1 VSIFSEI
8 VGSEAGL
15 ALARYEF
22 RPDPEGKDVLI
33 KDFADV
39 TLAVQADRPGPLK
52 APRKLRDPILLDIFS
67 RGEPTPAMRIRFPSV
82 IAFMENVY
90 DWR

>member
-1 VSIFSEI
+1 VSVFSEI
-8 VGSEAGL
+8 IDSQAGQV
-15 ALARYEF
+15 LARYDF

-39 TLAVQADRPGPLK
+39 TLAVQIDRPGLMK
-52 APRKLRDPILLDIFS
+52 APRKLKDPVLLDIFS

-82 IAFMENVY
+82 TAFMEHVY